1 MNLSDIF
8 LNNGQLNWDAIG
20 AIINIVL
27 VTALVLIT
35 YWYAKKVSEQTK
47 LMVRNGERNKI
58 LEGVQDVLTPMINH
72 LEGEIKYIQN
82 NNILWSKRE
91 GVGEFG
97 PMYGGNEPIKRLFNA
112 SSAVLKD
119 VIHKYPELK
128 SKFNSHDNF
137 REKLSELYAEIE
149 REVRTPEFEEQ
160 LRVLLRTFNES
171 IEGAK
176 LDNLDSVERSIGY
189 FIISKFTPERS
200 TDSPVT
206 LHDFWEEYR
215 EELLKFRGT
224 TQIKELDKEIEGV
237 LSQFKKLDKG
247 LLEKIEE
254 IREEYCIK
262 YKFTKYEIDPKLREI
277 EEW

>member
-128 SKFNSHDNF
+128 SKFSSHDNF

>member
-72 LEGEIKYIQN
+72 LEREIKYIQN
-82 NNILWSKRE
+82 NNILWSKRG

-171 IEGAK
+171 REGAK
-176 LDNLDSVERSIGY
+176 LDNLDGVERSIGY

-200 TDSPVT
+200 TDSPLT

-277 EEW
+277 EGW